1 MRSYA
6 LPFSTS
12 FKSLCTADAK
22 CRRERAAAKQRPLQ
36 NPYMKN
42 KVVSKPAANTSA
54 ASRDEARHLPQ
65 EEIPS
70 SPRPFS
76 DTQQHPHRTGRVR
89 PQRGFGLSLRLS
101 DTVNNSIPNSYDTS
115 VDEQVSASKAN
126 CNVPPRV
133 SEPSR
138 ITPSI
143 PIDDDDDDDD
153 DEDEALLQ
161 FVAFA
166 SKN

>member
-1 MRSYA
+1 M
-6 LPFSTS
+6 
-12 FKSLCTADAK
+12 
-22 CRRERAAAKQRPLQ
+22 
-36 NPYMKN
+36 
-42 KVVSKPAANTSA
+42 
-54 ASRDEARHLPQ
+54 
-65 EEIPS
+65 
-70 SPRPFS
+70 
-76 DTQQHPHRTGRVR
+76 
-89 PQRGFGLSLRLS
+89 SLRLS

-153 DEDEALLQ
+153 EDEALLQ

>member
-1 MRSYA
+1 
-6 LPFSTS
+6 
-12 FKSLCTADAK
+12 
-22 CRRERAAAKQRPLQ
+22 
-36 NPYMKN
+36 MKN

-115 VDEQVSASKAN
+115 
-126 CNVPPRV
+126 
-133 SEPSR
+133 
-138 ITPSI
+138 I